1 MTLDASTNTLYNLIN
16 VDYVILFVVF
26 NSETGVQ
33 IGSKYKSN
41 IINWVGQISQSMVI
55 EGTKIYIS
63 YYWIS
68 RGILVYDTAQQN
80 FIESYET
87 SLSSFVFSSIFI
99 YNHRLFIAG
108 YDSSTEVSL
117 LESGDLSKI
126 SIIPDISVSSFGMVT
141 SPATEYVISSYS
153 NIGQFGT
160 NTAIA
165 RTNYTSELFIL
176 IENANKN
183 NQRWSQHSNLLQTC
197 WITDSFIWI

>member
-1 MTLDASTNTLYNLIN
+1 
-16 VDYVILFVVF
+16 
-26 NSETGVQ
+26 
-33 IGSKYKSN
+33 
-41 IINWVGQISQSMVI
+41 MVI

-68 RGILVYDTAQQN
+68 RGILVYDTVQQN
-80 FIESYET
+80 FIESYES
-87 SLSSFVFSSIFI
+87 SLSSFVFGSIFI
-99 YNHRLFIAG
+99 YNSRLFIAG

-160 NTAIA
+160 NAAIA
-165 RTNYTSELFIL
+165 RANYTSELYIL

-183 NQRWSQHSNLLQTC
+183 NQKVKWTFKPSANLINNCFLKLN
-197 WITDSFIWI
+197 